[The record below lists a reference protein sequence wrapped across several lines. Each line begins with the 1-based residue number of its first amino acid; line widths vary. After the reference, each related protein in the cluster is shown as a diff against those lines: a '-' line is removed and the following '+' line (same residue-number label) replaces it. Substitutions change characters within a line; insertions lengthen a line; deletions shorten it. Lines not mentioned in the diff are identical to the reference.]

1 MNELP
6 SFITAVIALSVAAER
21 VVEVI
26 KGMLPTFWLFAVN
39 ANPASEARRCAAI
52 RFFSGIVG
60 GVTAQVSGVNLLTYV
75 HSSATATA
83 SNTTTASQILWHKVV
98 AFTVA
103 ALLTSAGSAFWNHA
117 LDILKATKVNKE
129 QVAILASGA
138 NTSTTKALA

>member
-1 MNELP
+1 MNELT
-6 SFITAVIALSVAAER
+6 SFITAVLALSVAAER

-39 ANPASEARRCAAI
+39 SNPASEARRCAAI
-52 RFFSGIVG
+52 RFLSGIVG
-60 GVTAQVSGVNLLTYV
+60 GVTAKVSGVDLLSYI
-75 HSSATATA
+75 HSGTAATSATTATA
-83 SNTTTASQILWHKVV
+83 LGHKVV
-98 AFTVA
+98 AFTMA

-129 QVAILASGA
+129 QLAIAASGA

>member
-1 MNELP
+1 
-6 SFITAVIALSVAAER
+6 
-21 VVEVI
+21 
-26 KGMLPTFWLFAVN
+26 
-39 ANPASEARRCAAI
+39 
-52 RFFSGIVG
+52 
-60 GVTAQVSGVNLLTYV
+60 
-75 HSSATATA
+75 
-83 SNTTTASQILWHKVV
+83 VV